1 MKQEWRQP
9 VKIILVVL
17 GVMLAVMLVWWG
29 IVQVGRNSERSAV
42 EKITTDLEQD
52 RQAADGLVERLQQ
65 LQELRG
71 ELTVPQVELNI
82 RL

>member
-29 IVQVGRNSERSAV
+29 IVQVGRNSERSVV